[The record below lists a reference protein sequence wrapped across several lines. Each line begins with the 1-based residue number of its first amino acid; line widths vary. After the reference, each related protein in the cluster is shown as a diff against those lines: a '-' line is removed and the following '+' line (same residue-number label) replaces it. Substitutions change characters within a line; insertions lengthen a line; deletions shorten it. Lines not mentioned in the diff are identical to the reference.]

1 MFLRSWVRISKN
13 YTEWNFFTYI
23 SYKNCNVCLK
33 RRNKWKRGRRWPI
46 LKNKDNEID
55 SVYSDQTES
64 EYQAYRLLTNHWEV

>member
-1 MFLRSWVRISKN
+1 MQLRN
-13 YTEWNFFTYI
+13 
-23 SYKNCNVCLK
+23 
-33 RRNKWKRGRRWPI
+33 RRKTRWAPPWSS